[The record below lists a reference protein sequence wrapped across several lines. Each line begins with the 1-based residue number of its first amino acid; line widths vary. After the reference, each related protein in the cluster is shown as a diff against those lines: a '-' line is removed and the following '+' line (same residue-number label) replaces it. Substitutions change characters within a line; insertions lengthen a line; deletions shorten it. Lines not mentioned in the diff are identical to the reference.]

1 MLEKE
6 IEKTLRIKVKAR
18 GGICFKF
25 VSPGI
30 NGVPDRMVLL
40 KDRKFAFIELKSP
53 GGKLRPL
60 QEKRKRQLEALGFLV
75 FKIDNKE
82 QIEEVLNEI
91 QSV

>member
-1 MLEKE
+1 MLESK
-6 IEKTLRIKVKAR
+6 IEQALRRKVKSM

-25 VSPGI
+25 ISPGI

-40 KDRKFAFIELKSP
+40 NNGKFAFVELKAP

-75 FKIDNKE
+75 FKIDSKE

-91 QSV
+91 QST

>member
-6 IEKTLRIKVKAR
+6 IENTLRTKVKER

-40 KDRKFAFIELKSP
+40 KNGKFAFVELKAP

-60 QEKRKRQLEALGFLV
+60 QEKRKKQLETLGFLV
-75 FKIDNKE
+75 FKIDSKE

-91 QSV
+91 QSI